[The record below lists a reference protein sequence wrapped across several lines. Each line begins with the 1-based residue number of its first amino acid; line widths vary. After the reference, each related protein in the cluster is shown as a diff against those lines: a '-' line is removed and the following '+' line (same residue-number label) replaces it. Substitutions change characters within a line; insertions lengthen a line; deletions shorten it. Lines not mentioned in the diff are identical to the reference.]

1 MSKPIGISASRSS
14 TIMGLNPWQSELE
27 VWQKIMEE
35 VEPGFNAA
43 NNYEYPV
50 FEETAQIR
58 WGNAFEDAVCELAEE
73 KIKGYPD
80 HIDNRIDAREKL
92 YKYNKYITCHIDGL
106 YFNSNLHEG
115 KTTSIFYFND
125 NFGEPGTAKV
135 PTQYQSQCQHQML
148 CTGAEKVILS
158 VLVFPR
164 RVDDWEEMGWII
176 VQHPQWIVHGEKYRY
191 VLKKDNKI
199 IEVDDWART
208 LNQMGYFHQYEIP
221 ANKETQ
227 KAMLEYYKKWWKDHI
242 IGRKPPE
249 PAYYADIKRIWRAP
263 VGTII
268 ATNQLER
275 WSKEYKDCGV
285 ELGKSGALSKRK
297 EQLKMLLLKSMK
309 KMDGC
314 LDDESRDKTVLRS
327 KKGKKLLSYTGKVFR

>member
-43 NNYEYPV
+43 NNYEFPV

-58 WGNAFEDAVCELAEE
+58 WGNAFEDAVCKLAEE
-73 KIKGYPD
+73 KYTDDKFVGIIYDKE
-80 HIDNRIDAREKL
+80 RL
-92 YKYNKYITCHIDGL
+92 FKYNKYITCHIDGR
-106 YFNSNLHEG
+106 YRDNNLHEG

-125 NFGEPGTAKV
+125 NFGEPGTDKI
-135 PTQYQSQCQHQML
+135 PTQYQSQCQHQMI

-164 RVDDWEEMGWII
+164 RVDDFELDGWTL
-176 VQHPQWIVHGEKYRY
+176 YY
-191 VLKKDNKI
+191 
-199 IEVDDWART
+199 DDPNIWT
-208 LNQMGYFHQYEIP
+208 LYKNDICYSQNDFAEWLDILGYFHQYEIP
-221 ANKETQ
+221 ANKDTQ
-227 KAMLEYYKKWWKDHI
+227 KAMLSYYKKWWKDHI
-242 IGRKPPE
+242 KKKKPPE
-249 PAYYADIKRIWRAP
+249 PSYYADIKRIWRSP

-268 ATNQLER
+268 ATPQLTR
-275 WSKEYKDCGV
+275 WCAEYKDIGK
-285 ELGKSGALSKRK
+285 ELGKKGPLSKRR

-314 LDDESRDKTVLRS
+314 LDDESRDKTVLYS
-327 KKGKKLLSYTGKVFR
+327 KAGVKLLSYSGKAFR